1 MNITKETLIQL
12 IKEELAELQEQ
23 RIDREAEADADVRQ
37 SIARGLSRAGKTVA
51 AKVKGLDPRTAQKKR
66 AAGYKSM
73 ADKEFDDPREQVR
86 IAAKYGAEHG
96 ADRTITEPDP
106 PQAFA
111 VDKEDIVYRA
121 YINAFNRARA
131 KNENRVPNADMLE
144 EIILEE
150 FEAVLSETSAGLD
163 NLKKEIARVHRK
175 MTNDGQTPKFLVA
188 RSGISDGEIQGF
200 KSSGRPGVS
209 DNWKWTVYL
218 YDQGTIQRSQKEGV
232 DAALSES
239 DAMKD
244 KAARAVWE
252 LYSQDKAARPDVR
265 HPDGEAKE
273 KRLTAKR
280 QKKRLATGKA
290 RDDG

>member
-1 MNITKETLIQL
+1 MKITKETLIQL

-37 SIARGLSRAGKTVA
+37 SIARGLGRAGKSLAGKVA
-51 AKVKGLDPRTAQKKR
+51 NLDPRTAQKKR
-66 AAGYKSM
+66 AAGYKGM

-144 EIILEE
+144 KIIFEE
-150 FEAVLSETSAGLD
+150 FE
-163 NLKKEIARVHRK
+163 
-175 MTNDGQTPKFLVA
+175 
-188 RSGISDGEIQGF
+188 
-200 KSSGRPGVS
+200 
-209 DNWKWTVYL
+209 
-218 YDQGTIQRSQKEGV
+218 
-232 DAALSES
+232 AALSES

>member
-1 MNITKETLIQL
+1 MKITKETLKQL
-12 IKEELAELQEQ
+12 VMEELAELQEQ

-51 AKVKGLDPRTAQKKR
+51 AKVGGLDPRTAQKKR

-73 ADKEFDDPREQVR
+73 ADKEYDDPREMVR

-131 KNENRVPNADMLE
+131 KNESRVPNADMLE

-150 FEAVLSETSAGLD
+150 FEAVLSEMAPEQDAPGLKGYSEREA
-163 NLKKEIARVHRK
+163 NREASCKAWKA
-175 MTNDGQTPKFLVA
+175 
-188 RSGISDGEIQGF
+188 QG
-200 KSSGRPGVS
+200 KS
-209 DNWKWTVYL
+209 L
-218 YDQGTIQRSQKEGV
+218 
-232 DAALSES
+232 
-239 DAMKD
+239 
-244 KAARAVWE
+244 
-252 LYSQDKAARPDVR
+252 PDWC
-265 HPDGEAKE
+265 DEYI
-273 KRLTAKR
+273 
-280 QKKRLATGKA
+280 
-290 RDDG
+290 

>member
-1 MNITKETLIQL
+1 MKITKETLIQL

-51 AKVKGLDPRTAQKKR
+51 AKVRGLDPRTAQKKR

-73 ADKEFDDPREQVR
+73 ADKEFDDPRV
-86 IAAKYGAEHG
+86 G
-96 ADRTITEPDP
+96 
-106 PQAFA
+106 
-111 VDKEDIVYRA
+111 
-121 YINAFNRARA
+121 RARA
-131 KNENRVPNADMLE
+131 EEDSLKMGISATLANMPAADQKKWLADYGDLPIRQQAYKLGLLENRVPNADMLE

-150 FEAVLSETSAGLD
+150 FEAVLSEADKDPIGIKTRINSYLD
-163 NLKKEIARVHRK
+163 HVLGKNPNLQYGGIALS
-175 MTNDGQTPKFLVA
+175 NDPDCGPVLGPHDFVVKLTQSETKA
-188 RSGISDGEIQGF
+188 
-200 KSSGRPGVS
+200 
-209 DNWKWTVYL
+209 
-218 YDQGTIQRSQKEGV
+218 EGV
-232 DAALSES
+232 EAALSES

-280 QKKRLATGKA
+280 QKKRLAAGKA

>member
-1 MNITKETLIQL
+1 M
-12 IKEELAELQEQ
+12 
-23 RIDREAEADADVRQ
+23 
-37 SIARGLSRAGKTVA
+37 A

-73 ADKEFDDPREQVR
+73 ADKEYDDPREMVR

-144 EIILEE
+144 KIIFEE
-150 FEAVLSETSAGLD
+150 FE
-163 NLKKEIARVHRK
+163 
-175 MTNDGQTPKFLVA
+175 
-188 RSGISDGEIQGF
+188 
-200 KSSGRPGVS
+200 
-209 DNWKWTVYL
+209 
-218 YDQGTIQRSQKEGV
+218 
-232 DAALSES
+232 AALSES

-280 QKKRLATGKA
+280 QN
-290 RDDG
+290 